1 MSYSQ
6 NQLDEFSYP
15 YSQAEFS
22 DSQDS
27 GYAVVGIGRQPAS
40 FRPNVL
46 QQRRT
51 LSRPPTWP
59 NAPPVN
65 VQEGYSRIKYTF
77 VGREEMGKSALERDL
92 SIHLDDL
99 AKKAKQLPVKMS
111 RIVEESVKYLQK
123 SYERDNT
130 FVEQEIT
137 RNIVKI
143 VEELLENNVA
153 VEQVVNKIDILKQEL
168 KNTESRIQ
176 AVLANKKKMFET
188 LSTATINIA
197 SLKMEIEN
205 LNETIN
211 GSSSCSSM
219 KHSRT
224 LQENYSDSKRRAC
237 IRTSNRTTR
246 KQLPSLRQVP
256 E

>member
-6 NQLDEFSYP
+6 NLLDEFSYP

-65 VQEGYSRIKYTF
+65 VQEGYSRSKYTF

-130 FVEQEIT
+130 FVEKEIT
-137 RNIVKI
+137 RNIVKS
-143 VEELLENNVA
+143 VEELLENFGDVP
-153 VEQVVNKIDILKQEL
+153 VEKIVNKIDILKQEL
-168 KNTESRIQ
+168 KNAESRIQ
-176 AVLANKKKMFET
+176 AVLANKRKMYKT
-188 LSTATINIA
+188 LSTAT
-197 SLKMEIEN
+197 
-205 LNETIN
+205 ETIN
-211 GSSSCSSM
+211 GSSSYSSM

-224 LQENYSDSKRRAC
+224 LQENYSDSKRRDC
-237 IRTSNRTTR
+237 IHTSNRTTR